1 MIHLKQAVI
10 VEGKYDKI
18 TLENIVDATIIP
30 LGGFQIFKDKE
41 KRKLLRTLAK
51 RDGIIVMTDSDH
63 AGMMLRSHL
72 KNICADG
79 KIINVY
85 VPQLAGK
92 EPRKRTAGKEGLLGV
107 EGLSKDILLE
117 ALARSGVCSGE
128 SDENRRRVTKGD
140 LFAAGLSGSEN
151 SAQKRKDLAV
161 FLDLPQDFSANAFL
175 DIINTVYTAEEF
187 EERLQVW
194 LQDKDKK

>member
-18 TLENIVDATIIP
+18 TLENLIDATIIP

-41 KRKLLRTLAK
+41 KRELLRTLAR

-72 KNICADG
+72 KSICADG

-85 VPQLAGK
+85 IPQLAGK
-92 EPRKRTAGKEGLLGV
+92 EPRKKTAGKEGLLGV
-107 EGLSKDILLE
+107 EGLSKEVLLE
-117 ALARSGVCSGE
+117 ALERCGVCAE
-128 SDENRRRVTKGD
+128 EKDENRRRITKGD
-140 LFAAGLSGSEN
+140 LFAAGLSGGEN
-151 SAQKRKDLAV
+151 SAEKRQSLAR
-161 FLDLPQDFSANAFL
+161 FLKLPQNFSANAFL

-187 EERLQVW
+187 ERSLRQW
-194 LQDKDKK
+194 QQDRDKK